1 MIRWDLIPGM
11 KGWFTIPKFIN
22 MIHHINRFKDI
33 NHIIISTY
41 AQKAFYKIQC
51 PFMVKTEKAT
61 DREDVNTSIS
71 IYEKLRS
78 SHFVSFSEKQSLP
91 PLIE

>member
-22 MIHHINRFKDI
+22 VIHHINRFKDI

-51 PFMVKTEKAT
+51 PFMVKTLK
-61 DREDVNTSIS
+61 
-71 IYEKLRS
+71 KL
-78 SHFVSFSEKQSLP
+78 Q
-91 PLIE
+91 IERMLTHQ

>member
-1 MIRWDLIPGM
+1 MPFHG
-11 KGWFTIPKFIN
+11 
-22 MIHHINRFKDI
+22 KD
-33 NHIIISTY
+33 S
-41 AQKAFYKIQC
+41 
-51 PFMVKTEKAT
+51 EKAT

>member
-71 IYEKLRS
+71 IYE
-78 SHFVSFSEKQSLP
+78 Q
-91 PLIE
+91 IEEFILCKF